1 MHPLSAT
8 CETHAA
14 ASRTCRQLTLLNLR
28 SASAQIWNL
37 VSCEAYW
44 DCHRM
49 MQRALSFANS
59 VRALQRARLL
69 PPEVCRRLMQC
80 RGVCGPGFD
89 SPPGAAAAG
98 GRRGSPAASE
108 VREVEASAL
117 EEAPPTPALPLCERV
132 AQHAVPLSE
141 LLAWAESAAQRVAA
155 VGDSWAEHDEGP
167 CAEDLQVS
175 SRSSRACAAVST
187 WYRCS

>member
-1 MHPLSAT
+1 
-8 CETHAA
+8 
-14 ASRTCRQLTLLNLR
+14 
-28 SASAQIWNL
+28 
-37 VSCEAYW
+37 
-44 DCHRM
+44 M

-80 RGVCGPGFD
+80 RVLYGPGFD
-89 SPPGAAAAG
+89 SPPAASAAG

-141 LLAWAESAAQRVAA
+141 LLAWAESAVQRVAA

-187 WYRCS
+187 WSRCSQRVFGPRV